1 MTRPTPGVDGYG
13 TTTVA
18 LATDGPTP
26 PHRSD
31 RTPVTVEIMT
41 TPDVDP
47 AGQPTLPPTMPPAA
61 PTPPAEQAVALGSRY
76 VMERPIGEGAHGRVW
91 RGRRLADDAPVAI
104 KTLREE
110 YAADP
115 AAVARFLR
123 ERNALRA
130 LRHPHLVPVHDLV
143 VEGDTL
149 AIVMDLVTGENL
161 RVAASRGA
169 FDRDRAVTVL
179 AQVAG
184 ALAEVHAAGIV
195 HRDVKPE
202 NVLVT
207 WRGGEPWSRLTDF
220 GVAQVADGQTLT
232 QHGYTV
238 GTPAYLAPELA
249 LGRTATAAVDVYAL
263 GVLGYELLAGR
274 RPFDAEH
281 PLGLLR
287 AHIEDEPTRPDGLAE
302 PLWELVRQCLAKRPD
317 ERPDPVRLAERLSAL
332 GGPAGTLPVDA
343 PPPLPP
349 VPQAAEADQPAWRFE
364 PTPVGGV
371 RRPDPEDLRR
381 DSTAGAIPAGR
392 TGTDAPAAGTPST
405 GAAPAGPAST
415 GAARTGPAST
425 GAARPDGAAEVLPTT
440 GATVPVPEPAKPEPA
455 KRRRW
460 LLPAAGLAV
469 LTLVSAG
476 VGVWWGRPDDTAR
489 PDTTAATPTAPTGPT
504 AQLYPL
510 PVTASS
516 PRAGTVRLDF
526 GDQSKLPGF
535 DSYVIWRDDTKIGQ
549 VGAAG
554 KVPPYL
560 IPGVDRRTRHCYRV
574 WALVVTDR
582 PPPAPAEPACL
593 TADGRQSARDPG

>member
-1 MTRPTPGVDGYG
+1 
-13 TTTVA
+13 
-18 LATDGPTP
+18 
-26 PHRSD
+26 
-31 RTPVTVEIMT
+31 MT

-47 AGQPTLPPTMPPAA
+47 AGQPTLPPTMPSAA
-61 PTPPAEQAVALGSRY
+61 PAPPAEQAVALGSRY

-123 ERNALRA
+123 ERNVLRA

-169 FDRDRAVTVL
+169 FDQDRAVTVL

-184 ALAEVHAAGIV
+184 ALAAVHAAGIV
-195 HRDVKPE
+195 HRDIKPE

-232 QHGYTV
+232 QHGHTV

-249 LGRTATAAVDVYAL
+249 LGRTATTAVDVYAL

-287 AHIEDEPTRPDGLAE
+287 AHIEDEPVRPDGLAE
-302 PLWELVRQCLAKRPD
+302 PLWQLVRQCLAKRPED
-317 ERPDPVRLAERLSAL
+317 RPEPARLADRLAAL
-332 GGPAGTLPVDA
+332 GGPAGALPVDA

-349 VPQAAEADQPAWRFE
+349 TPQAAGADRPAYRFE
-364 PTPVGGV
+364 PTPVGSLGT
-371 RRPDPEDLRR
+371 PDPEDLRLY
-381 DSTAGAIPAGR
+381 STAGTNPPSG
-392 TGTDAPAAGTPST
+392 TGTDGPAAPTGTAST
-405 GAAPAGPAST
+405 GAAPVGVTSTGAARSGAAST
-415 GAARTGPAST
+415 GAARSE
-425 GAARPDGAAEVLPTT
+425 GAVEVLPTT
-440 GATVPVPEPAKPEPA
+440 GATVPVPEPARPEPV

-460 LLPAAGLAV
+460 LAPAAGLAV

-476 VGVWWGRPDDTAR
+476 LGVWWGRPDDTAR
-489 PDTTAATPTAPTGPT
+489 PDTTAATPSAPTGPA

-535 DSYVIWRDDTKIGQ
+535 DSYVIWRDETKVGQIG
-549 VGAAG
+549 AEE

-582 PPPAPAEPACL
+582 PPPAPAEPVCL
-593 TADGRQSARDPG
+593 TADGRQPATVPG

>member
-1 MTRPTPGVDGYG
+1 MT
-13 TTTVA
+13 
-18 LATDGPTP
+18 
-26 PHRSD
+26 S
-31 RTPVTVEIMT
+31 
-41 TPDVDP
+41 PDADP
-47 AGQPTLPPTMPPAA
+47 AGQPTLPPTMPTAA
-61 PTPPAEQAVALGSRY
+61 PAPPAVQAVALGSRY
-76 VMERPIGEGAHGRVW
+76 VMDRPIGEGAHGRVW
-91 RGRRLADDAPVAI
+91 RGRRLVDDAPVAI

-110 YAADP
+110 YAAEP

-123 ERNALRA
+123 ERNVLRA

-161 RVAASRGA
+161 RVAAGRGA
-169 FDRDRAVTVL
+169 FDRHRALTVL
-179 AQVAG
+179 AQVAA
-184 ALAEVHAAGIV
+184 ALAAVHSAGIV

-202 NVLVT
+202 NVLIT

-232 QHGYTV
+232 QHGHTV

-274 RPFDAEH
+274 RPFASEH

-287 AHIEDEPTRPDGLAE
+287 AHIEDEPVRPDELAE
-302 PLWELVRQCLAKRPD
+302 PLWHLLRQCLAKRPED
-317 ERPDPVRLAERLSAL
+317 RPDPTRLAERLTAL
-332 GGPAGTLPVDA
+332 GAPAGTLPVDA

-349 VPQAAEADQPAWRFE
+349 VPGTTGAGQPAWRFE
-364 PTPVGGV
+364 PTPVAALGPPDPENF
-371 RRPDPEDLRR
+371 RPDPD
-381 DSTAGAIPAGR
+381 AGTTPASR
-392 TGTDAPAAGTPST
+392 TGTDAPAVPTGADRTGTGSTGADRTGTPST
-405 GAAPAGPAST
+405 GAASTGAGSSGAASAGTAST
-415 GAARTGPAST
+415 GSTASSGAAST
-425 GAARPDGAAEVLPTT
+425 GTASSGAVRSAGAVEVLATT
-440 GATVPVPEPAKPEPA
+440 GATVPVPEPARTEPV

-460 LLPAAGLAV
+460 LAPAAGLAV
-469 LTLVSAG
+469 LALVSAG
-476 VGVWWGRPDDTAR
+476 VGVWLGRPDDDPR
-489 PDTTAATPTAPTGPT
+489 PAPPVVAAPTGPA

-549 VGAAG
+549 VTAG

-582 PPPAPAEPACL
+582 QPPAPAEPACL

>member
-1 MTRPTPGVDGYG
+1 
-13 TTTVA
+13 
-18 LATDGPTP
+18 
-26 PHRSD
+26 
-31 RTPVTVEIMT
+31 MT

-61 PTPPAEQAVALGSRY
+61 PPPQAVQTVALGSRY
-76 VMERPIGEGAHGRVW
+76 VMERPIGEGGHGRVW
-91 RGRRLADDAPVAI
+91 RGRRRADDAPVAI
-104 KTLREE
+104 KIMREE
-110 YAADP
+110 YSADP
-115 AAVARFLR
+115 AAVGRFLR
-123 ERNALRA
+123 ERNVLRA

-169 FDRDRAVTVL
+169 FDQDRAVTVL
-179 AQVAG
+179 AQVAA
-184 ALAEVHAAGIV
+184 ALAEVHVAGIV

-202 NVLVT
+202 NVLIT

-232 QHGYTV
+232 QRDHTV

-287 AHIEDEPTRPDGLAE
+287 AHIEDEPVRPDGLAE
-302 PLWELVRQCLAKRPD
+302 PLWQVVQQCLAKRPED
-317 ERPDPVRLAERLSAL
+317 RPDPTWLAERFAAL
-332 GGPAGTLPVDA
+332 GGQPDTLPDDA

-349 VPQAAEADQPAWRFE
+349 TSEAAGAEQPAWRFE
-364 PTPVGGV
+364 PTPVGPASV
-371 RRPDPEDLRR
+371 RDAAGLRA
-381 DSTAGAIPAGR
+381 DSAGAIPASR
-392 TGTDAPAAGTPST
+392 TGTDGWTGADGPANPT
-405 GAAPAGPAST
+405 GAASTNLAST
-415 GAARTGPAST
+415 GGASTGGARTGPAST
-425 GAARPDGAAEVLPTT
+425 GAALTGATSAGAALTGGASTGVGRSDGGVEVLATT
-440 GATVPVPEPAKPEPA
+440 GATVPVPEPTRPEPV

-460 LLPAAGLAV
+460 LVPAAGLAV
-469 LTLVSAG
+469 LALVSAG
-476 VGVWWGRPDDTAR
+476 VGVWLGRPDDTAR
-489 PDTTAATPTAPTGPT
+489 PNTPTASPTAPTGPT

-535 DSYVIWRDDTKIGQ
+535 DSYVIWRDDTKIDQ
-549 VGAAG
+549 VGAG
-554 KVPPYL
+554 DVPPYL

-593 TADGRQSARDPG
+593 TADGKQSAKEPG